1 MASGPRSPRALRSA
15 RRSSCCRQPI
25 RRRASDSSPPP
36 ASSPTRARGTCASPL
51 SSITCRTTM
60 SQRSSSSPRT
70 AVTEDES
77 LLSQVPRDRRP
88 FTRTDSWRLL
98 RIMGEFVE
106 GFDTLSD
113 VYNAVTVF
121 GSARTP
127 ADDPYYVHA
136 VETARMLA
144 LEGFPLITGGGPG

>member
-1 MASGPRSPRALRSA
+1 MCVIFFFKQKTAYEIVSGDW
-15 RRSSCCRQPI
+15 SSDVCS
-25 RRRASDSSPPP
+25 SD
-36 ASSPTRARGTCASPL
+36 L
-51 SSITCRTTM
+51 TCRTTM

-77 LLSQVPRDRRP
+77 LLSQVPRERRP
-88 FTRTDSWRLL
+88 FTRTDSWRVL

-127 ADDPYYVHA
+127 ADDPYYAHA
-136 VETARMLA
+136 VETARLLA
-144 LEGFPLITGGGPG
+144 QEGFPLITGGGPGIMEAANRGCQ